1 MRHPPLD
8 FPRFESGSWRDVRL
22 LPSLPI
28 PLDSHLKHRAC
39 LPIELNS
46 HSFSVAGED
55 GVEGSGPGADLQA
68 EEGGD
73 CAEDDGPISPSERGC
88 ATVAKEEEDG
98 DATDEEDDE
107 DGSPPAPSPSATA
120 RLNPAILR
128 DTGPPD
134 R

>member
-1 MRHPPLD
+1 MEN
-8 FPRFESGSWRDVRL
+8 FTETIGTIFE
-22 LPSLPI
+22 I
-28 PLDSHLKHRAC
+28 
-39 LPIELNS
+39 
-46 HSFSVAGED
+46 AGED

-68 EEGGD
+68 EEGD
-73 CAEDDGPISPSERGC
+73 CVEDDGLISPSERGC
-88 ATVAKEEEDG
+88 TTAAKEEEDG

-107 DGSPPAPSPSATA
+107 DASPPTPPPSATA